1 MLVGSI
7 QQAAPRGGQH
17 GIVPEIDFKTLVCI
31 YILVC
36 TLWVLKLS
44 M

>member
-7 QQAAPRGGQH
+7 QQAAPRGGQR

-31 YILVC
+31 YPRLYIMGF
-36 TLWVLKLS
+36 KLS